1 MILMQTLVMS
11 VLLSM
16 IAVMVMKWVLGRYM
30 MAARNY
36 RSTVTTARVAG
47 YTQVILSSWNFG
59 SSPSSIPALPDG
71 KSIVYDPRGT
81 GMVTIIMTSDEDQ

>member
-36 RSTVTTARVAG
+36 RSTVTTARAVG
-47 YTQVILSSWNFG
+47 YSQQIFSAWNFG
-59 SSPSSIPALPDG
+59 AAPACGAIIDGQTLSCSISG
-71 KSIVYDPRGT
+71 S
-81 GMVTIIMTSDEDQ
+81 GMKTVVVTVDEDQ